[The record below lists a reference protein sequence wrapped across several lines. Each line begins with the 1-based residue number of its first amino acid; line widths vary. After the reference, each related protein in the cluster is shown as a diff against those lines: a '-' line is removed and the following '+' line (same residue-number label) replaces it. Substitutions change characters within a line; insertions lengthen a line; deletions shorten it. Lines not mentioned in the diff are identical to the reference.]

1 MNPWN
6 VDLFRRRY
14 MRAGFL
20 LLGVTG
26 LAGRTSAQST
36 ISLGDSVSRNVAGHA
51 IDRVIVPLADG
62 DYASFA
68 VTHPKGLAVT
78 VVGPNGS
85 LVRSFIEP
93 DMHGINATAFVA
105 EGAGQYAVT
114 VKNDGDAGAQYSIV
128 FRKRLSLDERTRAV
142 APPDAASSSRMESI
156 RRQVDSGNTS
166 TASFWDAVA
175 KEGTPLFEP
184 LDPNYELVTFLWRA
198 VGDTRNVYVAA
209 SLELPGEPNKA
220 MRQLGNTDIWY
231 LTLKV
236 PKGARFTYGLE
247 PNRPSV
253 DGLERVTRQMDLFNR
268 GMKWNCAGGAS
279 KYTCRSVGESPQAT
293 PQPWIA
299 KRAGAATGRIEKK
312 KIHSTVQ
319 NVDRDLTIYTPAGY
333 EPKGKPTSLV
343 VLFDGDDY
351 LEPEW
356 SGLNTWDNLIAA
368 GKIPPTIV
376 VMVHNLPGRRLF
388 DLVANPAFADFV
400 AKELAVWIRS
410 HYNVSPDQSKVVI
423 GGASAGGLGATYI
436 GLTHP
441 EVFGN
446 VLSMSGAFW
455 WSPAHNGGVCGGSCA
470 GPSARPAVRNRDAT
484 TEPNFLADL
493 VLNKTPA
500 GRVRVYLGVGTF
512 EFDSDGTGGGILEET
527 RHLRDLLLA
536 RNYQVTFKQF
546 VGGHDNVIWRGGLG
560 DGLETLLGEKTPLR

>member
-1 MNPWN
+1 MQS
-6 VDLFRRRY
+6 V
-14 MRAGFL
+14 RAGL
-20 LLGVTG
+20 LLFSVTCI
-26 LAGRTSAQST
+26 AGSVRAQST
-36 ISLGDSVSRNVAGHA
+36 LSVGDSVSRNVASHS
-51 IDRVIVPLADG
+51 IDRVTVGLDDG
-62 DYASFA
+62 DYAILA

-78 VVGPNGS
+78 VVSPGGS
-85 LVRSFIEP
+85 LLRSFIEP
-93 DMHGINATAFVA
+93 GIEGVNAIEFVA
-105 EGAGQYAVT
+105 EGAGQYVAT
-114 VKNDGDAGAQYSIV
+114 VKNDGDAPVQYSIA
-128 FRKRLSLDERTRAV
+128 FRERLSLDERTRIV
-142 APPDAASSSRMESI
+142 PPRDAASSPRIEAI
-156 RRQVDSGNTS
+156 RRQIESGNTS

-175 KEGTPLFEP
+175 KEGTPLFEQS
-184 LDPNYELVTFLWRA
+184 DPDHELVTFLWRA
-198 VGDTRNVYVAA
+198 VGDIRNVYVAA
-209 SLELPGEPNKA
+209 SLELAGAPSVA

-231 LTLKV
+231 LTLRV

-247 PNRPSV
+247 PNRPSM
-253 DGLERVTRQMDLFNR
+253 DRLESVTRQMDPFNR
-268 GMKWNCAGGAS
+268 GMKWNCPDGAS
-279 KYTCRSVGESPQAT
+279 KYDCRSVGESPLAT
-293 PQPWIA
+293 PQRWIGKHSGVTA
-299 KRAGAATGRIEKK
+299 GRIEKN
-312 KIHSTVQ
+312 KIHSALQ

-333 EPKGKPTSLV
+333 EPKGKPASLV

-356 SGLNTWDNLIAA
+356 SGPNTWDNLIAA

-388 DLVANPAFADFV
+388 DLVANPRFADFV
-400 AKELAVWIRS
+400 AKELTVWIRS
-410 HYNVSPDQSKVVI
+410 RYNVSHDRGRTVI

-493 VLNKTPA
+493 LLNRTPA

-527 RHLRDLLLA
+527 RHLRDLLIA
-536 RNYQVTFKQF
+536 RNYQVTFKQY

-560 DGLETLLGEKTPLR
+560 DGLEILLGEKTRGASPRR